1 MENILPYDDQINENF
16 SDIDIDEELKG
27 IDLDNI
33 ELDPEIQEL
42 LNNTQRNDTWN
53 NYEQRHERNTV
64 IIKPEEQS
72 LDPFFP
78 NNNVPEEWKWTELEE
93 CILDL
98 EGSELIK
105 KMQEIRGKRREDT
118 NITELATLC
127 MTIQRTKVEREQK
140 IATGKWEQNV
150 KMLQEKLHKT
160 EQDMRIVKREKE
172 DALKILKSLRKMMTA
187 TQLELTKLE
196 KIHKENKIIT
206 QIWKDLNE
214 DKERELELQKEYI
227 KRLENEKQ

>member
-1 MENILPYDDQINENF
+1 
-16 SDIDIDEELKG
+16 
-27 IDLDNI
+27 
-33 ELDPEIQEL
+33 
-42 LNNTQRNDTWN
+42 
-53 NYEQRHERNTV
+53 
-64 IIKPEEQS
+64 
-72 LDPFFP
+72 
-78 NNNVPEEWKWTELEE
+78 
-93 CILDL
+93 
-98 EGSELIK
+98 
-105 KMQEIRGKRREDT
+105 MQEIRGKRKEDT

-127 MTIQRTKVEREQK
+127 MAVQKTKAEREQK
-140 IATGKWEQNV
+140 IATGKWEQKV
-150 KMLQEKLHKT
+150 KILQEKLHKT

-172 DALKILKSLRKMMTA
+172 NALKILKSLRKMMTA